1 MLIPLFP
8 LDAVLFPG
16 TRTPLHIFEERY
28 RAMLRDVLA
37 RDGRFGLVAGAGSE
51 PPPGS
56 VGVVAQVVTHQPL
69 DDGRSNILVQGVER
83 FLLREIEPSDTP
95 YLVASVIPFD
105 DEPGA
110 PPISTE
116 SLRAL
121 RDLGRRCRRAMATL
135 ADLPVD
141 GEWAHDRAE
150 ETFQV
155 AASVPWDPGQSA
167 PFLILRSPA
176 ERADLLLRILPG
188 VVPDLER
195 RASVHRRA
203 GTNGHGPHR
212 PGIA

>member
-16 TRTPLHIFEERY
+16 TRAPLHIFEDRY
-28 RAMLRDVLA
+28 RAMLGDILA
-37 RDGRFGLVAGAGSE
+37 RDGQFGLVAGAGSE

-69 DDGRSNILVQGVER
+69 EDGRSNILVEGVGRFVVQG
-83 FLLREIEPSDTP
+83 IEATDAP
-95 YLVASVIPFD
+95 YLVARVVPFD

-110 PPISTE
+110 PPISAA

-121 RDLGRRCRRAMATL
+121 RDLGARCRRAMATL
-135 ADLPVD
+135 ADLPAEGD
-141 GEWAHDRAE
+141 WAHDQAE

-195 RASVHRRA
+195 RAAVHRRA
-203 GTNGHGPHR
+203 GGNGHGPHR
-212 PGIA
+212 LGTA